1 MALCVSHLGWRQ
13 AGFRYGGRPVCSPW
27 RRCATNKERDWKSR
41 AQRSLSIFVRTT
53 GSSRAVEP
61 EVGPAVAAI
70 DGNLPLPTVQT
81 VNESLSSFTA
91 EPRFR
96 AELFS
101 LFSALALLLAAVGIY
116 GVLSQRVSQRTQEI
130 GIRVA
135 LGARRDDVLRLI
147 LGEGLRLTFIGI
159 AIGIAGSLALARFLS
174 SMLYGVTPTDPL
186 TIAAVSCLLLL
197 VALFACYLPARRAVR
212 LDPLIAL
219 RCE

>member
-1 MALCVSHLGWRQ
+1 M
-13 AGFRYGGRPVCSPW
+13 CSPW

-147 LGEGLRLTFIGI
+147 FGEGLRLTFIGI
-159 AIGIAGSLALARFLS
+159 AIGNR
-174 SMLYGVTPTDPL
+174 
-186 TIAAVSCLLLL
+186 
-197 VALFACYLPARRAVR
+197 
-212 LDPLIAL
+212 
-219 RCE
+219 